1 MKPPPFEYVAPRTL
15 DETLDVLAERGFD
28 AKILAGGQSLVPILN
43 FRLAAP
49 AVLVDVNRI
58 PGLDAVRET
67 DEGGL
72 AIGALVRQRR
82 LERDAAISRRA
93 PLVAETA
100 PFIAHP
106 QIRNRGTV
114 GGSLAHADPAAELP
128 AVALAARATFLV
140 KKKGGE
146 RRVAARDFYVGLMT
160 TDLAPEEMLVEVEL
174 PPMPPRTGWAFREFA
189 RRHGDYALSGV
200 AALVTL
206 DDGGTCREV
215 RLVFLSAG
223 DVPMEAAGA
232 AALLAG
238 EEISERSIA
247 AAAAHAAERE
257 IEPTG
262 DIHASADYKRH
273 LAAVLARRAL
283 RAAAERAAAGGGAA
297 EA

>member
-15 DETLDVLAERGFD
+15 DEALDVLAERGFD

-58 PGLDAVRET
+58 PGLDSVRET
-67 DEGGL
+67 DAGGV

-82 LERDAAISRRA
+82 LERDPAVARRA

-128 AVALAARATFLV
+128 AVALATRATFRV
-140 KKKGGE
+140 RKRDGE
-146 RRVAARDFYVGLMT
+146 RRVAAKDFYVSLMT
-160 TDLAPEEMLVEVEL
+160 TDLAPEEMLVEAEL
-174 PPMPPRTGWAFREFA
+174 PPMPPRTGWAFKEFA
-189 RRHGDYALSGV
+189 RRHGDYALAGV
-200 AALVTL
+200 AALVSL
-206 DDGGTCREV
+206 DDGGACREA

-223 DVPMEAAGA
+223 DVPMEAAA
-232 AALLAG
+232 AGALLAG
-238 EEISERSIA
+238 EEISEKSVAEA
-247 AAAAHAAERE
+247 AALAAEKE
-257 IEPTG
+257 IEPSG

-283 RAAAERAAAGGGAA
+283 REAAERARTVAA

>member
-15 DETLDVLAERGFD
+15 DEALDVLAERGFD

-58 PGLDAVRET
+58 PGLDSVRET
-67 DEGGL
+67 DAGGV

-82 LERDAAISRRA
+82 LERDPAVARRA

-128 AVALAARATFLV
+128 AVALATRATFRV
-140 KKKGGE
+140 RKRDGE
-146 RRVAARDFYVGLMT
+146 RRVAAKDFYVSLMT
-160 TDLAPEEMLVEVEL
+160 TDLAPEEMLVEAEL
-174 PPMPPRTGWAFREFA
+174 PPMPPRTGWAFKEFA
-189 RRHGDYALSGV
+189 RRHGDYALAGV
-200 AALVTL
+200 AALVSL
-206 DDGGTCREV
+206 DDGGACREA

-223 DVPMEAAGA
+223 DVPMEAAA
-232 AALLAG
+232 AGALLAG
-238 EEISERSIA
+238 EEISEKSIA
-247 AAAAHAAERE
+247 EAAALAAEKE
-257 IEPTG
+257 IEPSG

-283 RAAAERAAAGGGAA
+283 REAAERARTVAA

>member
-15 DETLDVLAERGFD
+15 DEALDVLAERGFD

-58 PGLDAVRET
+58 PGLDSVRET
-67 DEGGL
+67 DAGGV

-82 LERDAAISRRA
+82 LERDPAVARRA

-128 AVALAARATFLV
+128 AVALATRATFRV
-140 KKKGGE
+140 RKRDGE
-146 RRVAARDFYVGLMT
+146 RRVAAKDFYVSLMT
-160 TDLAPEEMLVEVEL
+160 TDLAPEEMLVEAEL
-174 PPMPPRTGWAFREFA
+174 PPMPPRTDWAFKEFA
-189 RRHGDYALSGV
+189 RRHGDYALAGV
-200 AALVTL
+200 AALVSL
-206 DDGGTCREV
+206 DDGGACREA

-223 DVPMEAAGA
+223 DVPMEAAA
-232 AALLAG
+232 AGALLAG
-238 EEISERSIA
+238 EEISEKSIA
-247 AAAAHAAERE
+247 EAAALAAEKE
-257 IEPTG
+257 IEPSG

-283 RAAAERAAAGGGAA
+283 REAAERARTVAA

>member
-15 DETLDVLAERGFD
+15 EEALDVLAERGFD
-28 AKILAGGQSLVPILN
+28 AKILAGGQSLVPLLN
-43 FRLAAP
+43 FRLASP

-58 PGLDAVRET
+58 PGLDGVRET
-67 DEGGL
+67 EDGGL

-82 LERDAAISRRA
+82 LERDLAVARRS
-93 PLVAETA
+93 PLAAETA

-128 AVALAARATFLV
+128 AVALAAGATMLV
-140 KKKGGE
+140 RKKDGE
-146 RRVAARDFYVGLMT
+146 RRVGAKDFYLSLMT

-189 RRHGDYALSGV
+189 RRHGDYALAGV
-200 AALVTL
+200 AVLVSL
-206 DDGGTCREV
+206 DEGGACREA

-223 DVPMEAAGA
+223 DVPMEASEAG
-232 AALLAG
+232 ALLAG
-238 EEISERSIA
+238 QEITESSIA
-247 AAAAHAAERE
+247 AAAAHAAEKE

-262 DIHASADYKRH
+262 DIHASEDYKRH

-283 RAAAERAAAGGGAA
+283 RAAAERARAGDGAGA
-297 EA
+297 